1 MTAEIGAAV
10 TVDITAAGAGTIV
23 MVAEDHLA
31 EAAKPVRK
39 DPDQAIGIA
48 GNAGITSLPGIWSAG
63 CVAHPSQNR
72 LTEAAETKT
81 VEAETQTA
89 AAEMIRTMHAATT
102 VAVDAVETRRG
113 GLIVVTIA
121 VDWDPR
127 GVRKK
132 RGATVTQPALA
143 PRRYLGLPGR
153 RRRKLPEARTER

>member
-1 MTAEIGAAV
+1 MTAEIGVAV

-132 RGATVTQPALA
+132 SCTKVTRQVLALQGD
-143 PRRYLGLPGR
+143 RGLPGPW
-153 RRRKLPEARTER
+153 RKKPP